1 MNEKRCCILHSS
13 FNFFSFSSICTIYLI
28 SNFNFLFLSCDNK
41 PIICRNDCQ
50 RNLPD
55 NALQTETSSRVMCS
69 CWIRIEHDWNSS
81 FVPRF
86 ETMKCLLNLEHWDV
100 ACIVNK
106 SCVKMLS
113 QHGTHICERFKQKQR
128 HLIKTQGHFL
138 NLDW

>member
-69 CWIRIEHDWNSS
+69 CWLRNMTETPVLCLDLKQWSAFWIWSTGMSPVLSTKAAWKYWVNMART
-81 FVPRF
+81 FVSV
-86 ETMKCLLNLEHWDV
+86 L
-100 ACIVNK
+100 NK
-106 SCVKMLS
+106 SSGISLRLKDIS
-113 QHGTHICERFKQKQR
+113 
-128 HLIKTQGHFL
+128 
-138 NLDW
+138 